1 MASFVPAEA
10 TALVDVGYDHG
21 LLLASLRS
29 QRPDLKLLGVE
40 CLPDASERFRKRFG
54 DLGVTLRYGYGLA
67 PVAPGEVDTVVLAGL
82 SDRTIVE
89 VLDGAQPHWPSLKTV
104 ICCPAMVEAYLRP
117 GLRERGF
124 RVLREDLVFEAG
136 RSYDVIVATLG
147 QPRDVPEPWQ
157 RWGPALYEEGHPRLL
172 EHLKGRRHTMRRA
185 FKSPDFA
192 GYRDPNGELLPMGK
206 KLAVLDQLIA
216 ELDPQ

>member
-1 MASFVPAEA
+1 
-10 TALVDVGYDHG
+10 
-21 LLLASLRS
+21 
-29 QRPDLKLLGVE
+29 
-40 CLPDASERFRKRFG
+40 
-54 DLGVTLRYGYGLA
+54 
-67 PVAPGEVDTVVLAGL
+67 
-82 SDRTIVE
+82 
-89 VLDGAQPHWPSLKTV
+89 
-104 ICCPAMVEAYLRP
+104 MVEAYLRP

-124 RVLREDLVFEAG
+124 RVLTEDLVFEAG
-136 RSYDVIVATLG
+136 RSYDVIVATQG

-185 FKSPDFA
+185 FKSLDFA
-192 GYRDPNGELLPMGK
+192 GYRDPDGGLLPMGK